1 MYRESMGVPR
11 ALQSKRVHWEGK
23 RRNASARIICIL
35 HITHESI
42 STHPGSLQGAQRQ
55 GVQLL
60 HIPSGAVQKFEN
72 RVNLV
77 EDVERKYTSR
87 QRMG

>member
-1 MYRESMGVPR
+1 MGVPR

-23 RRNASARIICIL
+23 QRNVSATIICIL

-42 STHPGSLQGAQRQ
+42 SYILRGAQRQ

-60 HIPSGAVQKFEN
+60 HTPSGAVQKFEN
-72 RVNLV
+72 RVNSV
-77 EDVERKYTSR
+77 EDVERKYAHR
-87 QRMG
+87 